1 MRACVLVS
9 FFSPSFSLSL
19 SLSLSLVFSPTCGIS
34 ICSSLPPS
42 QPPAPLFFLICFA
55 RYVAVAVWEVA
66 RNRINRRCLGHEC
79 KAVRRLLVLVP
90 PMHVSDRLCEHICA
104 ALWLLCCDK
113 TNAGYFARYGG
124 LQVFIQHLRYPS
136 GVEHRIKILSV
147 GILRA
152 CFFWNF
158 SSCCH
163 ILVELNLMRLLV
175 NMIEDPNAPD
185 RLHIEVSQTIIN
197 ISFPLRGSSLP
208 KDQSYTNPNPEPN
221 KHTPHQTA
229 TGITVH

>member
-1 MRACVLVS
+1 M
-9 FFSPSFSLSL
+9 
-19 SLSLSLVFSPTCGIS
+19 
-34 ICSSLPPS
+34 
-42 QPPAPLFFLICFA
+42 
-55 RYVAVAVWEVA
+55 AVWEVA

-79 KAVRRLLVLVP
+79 KAVRRLLVLIP
-90 PMHVSDRLCEHICA
+90 PMNVSDRLCEHICA

-113 TNAGYFARYGG
+113 TNAEYFARYGG
-124 LQVFIQHLRYPS
+124 LQVFIQHLHYPS
-136 GVEHRIKILSV
+136 GVQHRIKILSV

-185 RLHIEVSQTIIN
+185 RLHIEVSQTITN
-197 ISFPLRGSSLP
+197 ITPSRGSSLP
-208 KDQSYTNPNPEPN
+208 KVQSYTNPNPEI
-221 KHTPHQTA
+221 TP
-229 TGITVH
+229 